1 MDFPR
6 IPLTDT
12 DREMDAMFGE
22 RAWIVGGRIRDEF
35 FAAQRGEKIASKDHD
50 YLVTGRT
57 YEQIVAILRNAG
69 WHADLVGDSFG
80 VVKGR
85 KGDLEVDVAMPR
97 KERSTGQGHKDF
109 EIEFGAHISVEE
121 DLERR
126 DITWGAGAVNVR
138 TGEVKG
144 NPQTLNDLETRT
156 IRVISPN
163 SIPEDPLRMLRIIQ
177 FAARFDG
184 VVEPYTREQ
193 IQKHAGLIAGV
204 AAERVQEELD
214 KMMLRSRTPSS
225 GWRLMQQL
233 GLLEHIAPEY
243 VPAVGLKQN
252 TYHDLDVWGHDLKA
266 TDRAAQT
273 IREGGLDAALRTG
286 NLDEATLAKVLV
298 YGAFM
303 HDIGKPE
310 TANWVD
316 DEYGNSFHGHES
328 VGAAIARRTLAR
340 WKFSEFESEAIS
352 GLVKHHMYA
361 HQQIMRDGLVD
372 GAGTNRAIR
381 RLLRS
386 AAETQPM
393 AVETWWEVQFL
404 VRQCDVLGGKKTAV
418 WHVNDTN
425 HEFYRQVHEV
435 LTHIPALAVKDLNID
450 GPTVIA
456 AFIEAGWEN
465 EKFAGG
471 RSVST
476 CLKACLDA
484 VVDNPECNNPENLL
498 EIVKAEASARYY
510 ISEPDKAKG
519 STVDLPHLLH
529 VQVEKEETIAHVGYV
544 ESDRDDGVV
553 QGGFVRIE
561 KNGETTAE
569 MRGLDMRRM
578 TTCLEKMHADKE
590 QAAVVLAAMA
600 NKTAEPPP
608 LSFEAHG
615 HLVKVDGLF
624 TERRILEIVKPDGTL
639 IERGGIPNAENLDAL
654 IGPGPASDE
663 IIQKLREID
672 LYGAKARSATKKTL
686 ANWPSREIVG
696 ATKGR

>member
-1 MDFPR
+1 MNFPK

-35 FAAQRGEKIASKDHD
+35 FAAQREEKIESKDHD
-50 YLVTGRT
+50 YLVTGRS
-57 YEQIVAILRNAG
+57 YEQIVAILKRAG

-97 KERSTGQGHKDF
+97 KERSTGEGHKDF
-109 EIEFGAHISVEE
+109 EIEFGAHISVED
-121 DLERR
+121 DLKRR
-126 DITWGAGAVNVR
+126 DITWGAGALNLR

-144 NPQTLNDLETRT
+144 DPQMLSDLETRT

-184 VVEPYTREQ
+184 IVEPYTREQ
-193 IQKHAGLIAGV
+193 IQKHSGLIAGV
-204 AAERVQEELD
+204 AAERIQEELD

-233 GLLEHIAPEY
+233 GILEHIAPEY
-243 VPAVGLKQN
+243 MPAVGLKQN

-273 IREGGLDAALRTG
+273 IREGGLDNALKTG

-310 TANWVD
+310 TARWVD
-316 DEYGNSFHGHES
+316 DEYGNSFHGHEA

-340 WKFSEFESEAIS
+340 WKFSEFENQAIS

-425 HEFYRQVHEV
+425 HEFYRQVHDV
-435 LTHIPALAVKDLNID
+435 LSHVPALSVKDININGND
-450 GPTVIA
+450 LIGMFV
-456 AFIEAGWEN
+456 ENGWEKPGFRGN
-465 EKFAGG
+465 KVFGEIMRSALDLVVDDPEFNQPEK
-471 RSVST
+471 
-476 CLKACLDA
+476 LKAYA
-484 VVDNPECNNPENLL
+484 
-498 EIVKAEASARYY
+498 
-510 ISEPDKAKG
+510 
-519 STVDLPHLLH
+519 
-529 VQVEKEETIAHVGYV
+529 
-544 ESDRDDGVV
+544 
-553 QGGFVRIE
+553 
-561 KNGETTAE
+561 
-569 MRGLDMRRM
+569 
-578 TTCLEKMHADKE
+578 LEKASEHYGQKKE
-590 QAAVVLAAMA
+590 ITPQ
-600 NKTAEPPP
+600 
-608 LSFEAHG
+608 
-615 HLVKVDGLF
+615 
-624 TERRILEIVKPDGTL
+624 
-639 IERGGIPNAENLDAL
+639 
-654 IGPGPASDE
+654 
-663 IIQKLREID
+663 Q
-672 LYGAKARSATKKTL
+672 
-686 ANWPSREIVG
+686 
-696 ATKGR
+696 GR